1 MGGTICICR
10 SKDQVGKSLLW
21 LPYYITNKMID
32 CIISAEEKLG
42 KPPSSIEIFVEMKQ
56 KFTLPVNN
64 IFEGAAVITSLY
76 REDMIFANDVA
87 SNFSVTRH
95 EGFLTYSERFRKL
108 YGDGYASARDGSV
121 VVQTAKTIN
130 LKKLNNMLRSKDENL
145 FTEQKWIWDGDFKFL
160 DGEKVES
167 KIAFNTFPR
176 SGNSFLR

>member
-21 LPYYITNKMID
+21 LPYFITNKMID
-32 CIISAEEKLG
+32 SIISAEEKLG
-42 KPPSSIEIFVEMKQ
+42 KPPGSIEIFVEMKQ
-56 KFTLPVNN
+56 RHNIPNVNN

-108 YGDGYASARDGSV
+108 FGDGYATARDGSV
-121 VVQTAKTIN
+121 VVKTARTIN

-145 FTEQKWIWDGDFKFL
+145 FSE
-160 DGEKVES
+160 
-167 KIAFNTFPR
+167 
-176 SGNSFLR
+176 